1 MKQIVTNMR
10 NKRSEDPLLLTKT
23 ESKTV
28 TENQKSKTLN
38 VPTEREDNIFIPK
51 PTLFV
56 SKKKKKPKNFNLSDF
71 Q

>member
-10 NKRSEDPLLLTKT
+10 NKRSEDTLLLTKT

-28 TENQKSKTLN
+28 TENQKSKTSN

-56 SKKKKKPKNFNLSDF
+56 STKKKPKNFNLSDF
-71 Q
+71 H